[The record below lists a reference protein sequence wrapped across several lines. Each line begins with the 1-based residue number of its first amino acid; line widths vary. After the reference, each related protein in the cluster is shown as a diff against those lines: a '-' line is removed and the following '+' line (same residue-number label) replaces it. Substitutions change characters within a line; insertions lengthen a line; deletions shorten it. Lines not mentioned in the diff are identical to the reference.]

1 MKARKAARRARG
13 AAEAVPVEEEQRKR
27 LIECC
32 AFFRARRFRETMP
45 GNYRE
50 QDLRAAAA
58 DIDSVVRRARRKSK
72 P

>member
-13 AAEAVPVEEEQRKR
+13 TAQAVAVDEEQRRR

-32 AFFRARRFRETMP
+32 AFFRARRFREALP
-45 GNYRE
+45 GSYRE
-50 QDLRAAAA
+50 QDLRAAAT
-58 DIDSVVRRARRKSK
+58 DIDSVVRPARGKKK